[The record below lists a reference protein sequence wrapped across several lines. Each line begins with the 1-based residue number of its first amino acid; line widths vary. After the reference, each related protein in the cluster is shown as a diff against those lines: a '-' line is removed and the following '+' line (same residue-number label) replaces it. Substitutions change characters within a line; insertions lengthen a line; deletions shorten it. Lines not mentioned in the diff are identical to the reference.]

1 MNRLKRGRKKLSVML
16 AWLMLLV
23 TCTGCGNSHEKIDN
37 GMQLIKDLE
46 YREALLQFEEAVSG
60 GENPR
65 LIARGQGIAY
75 MGLTEYDQAIN
86 SFRASLSGSDGWV
99 QDIDYDINYY
109 LAAAYTKNGQYQEA
123 KETYDA
129 ILALRPSEEDA
140 YLLRGN
146 VLLALSDY
154 EHAKEDFDKVIS
166 MNPRDYDRMIEI
178 YQVLESFGYKQVGLE
193 LLQGALD
200 AGEDKMNSYDKGR
213 IYYYMGEYQKSYI
226 ALEEAKSTGGAESYI
241 YLGKAYEATGDYNYA
256 SSVYNSYISQD
267 TTNAHV
273 YNQLGLC
280 EMMKQDYSK
289 ALAAFQAG
297 MQIENNDIM
306 QALSFN
312 EIVAYEHLGDYQ
324 RAATL
329 LDSYLKAYPDDEKA
343 KREQIFLS
351 TR

>member
-1 MNRLKRGRKKLSVML
+1 MFIHGRKKLSVIL
-16 AWLMLLV
+16 AGLMLLV
-23 TCTGCGNSHEKIDN
+23 TFTGCGSAHEKIDN
-37 GMQLIKDLE
+37 GMQLIKNLD
-46 YREALLQFEEAVSG
+46 YRGALQMFEEAAQE
-60 GENPR
+60 GENAR

-75 MGLTEYDQAIN
+75 MGLTEYDQAIS
-86 SFRASLSGSDGWV
+86 SFQASLSGSDGWV
-99 QDIDYDINYY
+99 QDIDYDVNYY
-109 LAAAYTKNGQYQEA
+109 LAAAYMKSGQYQEA
-123 KETYDA
+123 KEVYDA

-166 MNPRDYDRMIEI
+166 MDAKNYDRIIEI
-178 YQVLESFGYKQVGLE
+178 YQVLDNYGYRQVGLE
-193 LLQGALD
+193 LLQSALD

-213 IYYYMGEYQKSYI
+213 IYYYMGEYQKAYI
-226 ALEEAKSTGGAESYI
+226 ALEDAKNTGGAESYL

-267 TTNAHV
+267 TSNARV

-280 EMMKQDYSK
+280 EMMKQDYQK
-289 ALAAFQAG
+289 ALEAFQAG
-297 MQIENNDIM
+297 MQIENNGMM
-306 QALSFN
+306 QTLSFN
-312 EIVAYEHLGDYQ
+312 EIVAYEYLGDYQ
-324 RAATL
+324 KASVL
-329 LDSYLKAYPDDEKA
+329 LDNYLKSYPDDEKA